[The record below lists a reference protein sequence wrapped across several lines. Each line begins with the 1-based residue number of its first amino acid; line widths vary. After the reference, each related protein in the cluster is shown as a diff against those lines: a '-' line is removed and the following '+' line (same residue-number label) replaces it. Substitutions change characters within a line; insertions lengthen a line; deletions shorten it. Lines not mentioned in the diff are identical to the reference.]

1 MTMTGHF
8 YSCHG
13 SSSTHERLFIA
24 RCEAL
29 VTSTTNKSSSSQT
42 ATTML
47 QNNNNANSTLKF
59 TLNEDM
65 TLNMVSSK

>member
-29 VTSTTNKSSSSQT
+29 VSSTTNKSSSSQT